1 MSSVVFAFALA
12 AIVPSPAQMRGPFPI
27 LSVPYLEDGA
37 IDHRSLR
44 AEAKYVAAAGCPGV
58 ICGQS
63 NDFVDLLTTE
73 EKFACFET
81 AAAAL
86 EGRDITLA
94 LGANGSNTVEM
105 LEIAAEIERVAV
117 RHPETRVA
125 MVSRPPDDVRTQEEL
140 KEAWERLAEVAH
152 RPVVFQTFGSPD
164 TPTPSVDLLAELA
177 QGHPAI
183 YGYVKEEAAGFG
195 AVERMAEENRRG
207 VFKTLF
213 AGWSGWQVL
222 AQIRQCGCMGLVTE
236 RCQYA
241 PVLGKLWRDWRRGER
256 GVTLA
261 QDVAMFRLLTD
272 QRNFPGDMR
281 GYHLYFFVKAGV
293 FKNMLSREYANHRDF
308 DGAPYGIGREWK
320 LERTQLNEI
329 QKRELDLLYSD
340 MQAFV
345 KD

>member
-1 MSSVVFAFALA
+1 MSPILALCSLLA
-12 AIVPSPAQMRGPFPI
+12 AVPSVEEMRGPFPI
-27 LSVPYLEDGA
+27 MSTPYFEDGTVDCDGLKREAAWLIRCGTPGA
-37 IDHRSLR
+37 IW
-44 AEAKYVAAAGCPGV
+44 C
-58 ICGQS
+58 QS
-63 NDFVDLLTTE
+63 NDAIDLLSTE
-73 EKFACFET
+73 EKFRGFEACAT
-81 AAAAL
+81 AC
-86 EGRDITLA
+86 EGADIVLA
-94 LGANGSNTVEM
+94 LGANGTNATEM
-105 LEIAAEIERVAV
+105 LEIAAEIERIAA
-117 RHPETRVA
+117 RHPKTRVA

-177 QGHPAI
+177 QVHPAI

-261 QDVAMFRLLTD
+261 QDVALFRLLTD